1 MSRGSLPAIAAVAA
15 VYGPVMFVQGFLAWR
30 RRRLLADTPTSKI
43 RSMAMGLVE
52 VNGTAVPR
60 SHVEAPFSGKACA
73 YWHVD
78 ISTRTKNSWNV
89 IHRNT
94 SSQPFYLHDD
104 TGLAL
109 VFPEGAECKLMDP
122 AEEVCDAIALPD
134 CYAEYLRE
142 NRTILSPFGGLGQLR
157 FREYTVEEGRAL
169 FVLGSAAPKA
179 RAMEVSDIETFAATG
194 TDDPAAVAVRA
205 SRLKSLDG
213 EVHATIRRGENN
225 RTFVISEESQM
236 AMMTE
241 LELKSV
247 AFIVLGPILA
257 LLGLGYWLLVW
268 KLGHKP

>member
-1 MSRGSLPAIAAVAA
+1 MSGGSIPALAAVAA
-15 VYGPVMFVQGFLAWR
+15 GYGPVMFIQGFLAWR
-30 RRRLLADTPTSKI
+30 RRRLIADTPPSKI

-52 VNGTAVPR
+52 VNGSAVPR
-60 SHVEAPFSGKACA
+60 SQAEAPFSGKPCV

-78 ISTRTKNSWNV
+78 ISARTKNSWNV

-94 SSQPFYLHDD
+94 SSQPFYLRDD

-109 VFPEGAECKLMDP
+109 VFPQGAECKLTDC
-122 AEEVCDAIALPD
+122 AEEVCDAMALPD

-157 FREYTVEEGRAL
+157 FREYLVEEGQPL
-169 FVLGSAAPKA
+169 FVLGTAAPKA
-179 RAMEVSDIETFAATG
+179 RAMEVTDVETFAATG

-205 SRLKSLDG
+205 SRLRSLDG

-236 AMMTE
+236 MMMTE
-241 LELKSV
+241 LGMKSV
-247 AFIVLGPILA
+247 AYIVLGPILA
-257 LLGLGYWLLVW
+257 LLGLAYWLTVW
-268 KLGHKP
+268 SLGRMP